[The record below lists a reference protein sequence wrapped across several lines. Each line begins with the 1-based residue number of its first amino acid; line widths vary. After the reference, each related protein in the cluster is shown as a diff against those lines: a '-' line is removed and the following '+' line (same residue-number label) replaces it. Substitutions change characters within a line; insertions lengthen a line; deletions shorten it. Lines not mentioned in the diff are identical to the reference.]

1 MQYFSA
7 YICIVD
13 EALLGLHIGEGEV
26 ELGGLEP
33 IGPQLQHGHDLGQ
46 SCLQIKEA

>member
-26 ELGGLEP
+26 KLGGLQP
-33 IGPQLQHGHDLGQ
+33 VGPQLQHGHDL
-46 SCLQIKEA
+46 